1 MRYIVTFI
9 FISFILTNAFGQE
22 TLNCESARQKYLEAN
37 PDVKNAGVDP
47 WNHYL
52 GSGKFEGRKWYP
64 CLEQISF
71 TIDRLIED
79 LAQDCESARQK
90 YLEANPDV
98 KNAGVD
104 PWNHYLGAGKFEG
117 RKWYP
122 CPGQLIYNCERA
134 FGNEAYDCES
144 ARQKYLEAN
153 PDVKNAGV
161 NPWEHYINN
170 GKNEGRK
177 WYPCIEQIR
186 DCESARQKYLEANP
200 DVKNA
205 GVNPWEHY
213 INNGKNEGRKWYPC
227 IEQIRDCESARQKY
241 LEANPD
247 VKNAGVNPWE
257 HYINNGKNEGRK
269 WYSCIEQIKS
279 SKLQENNIWFLTPL
293 PFYNY
298 SDMFQSQGA
307 TESDNMITL
316 RRYLRDHDKMLVE
329 SVPDNLK
336 NSLDHQYFYYIND
349 QNYNYEVSFLK
360 KISNSHNYCY
370 NVYIKQNNQN
380 LIEIDFIE
388 RFGNNQINFKLSSK
402 NSNSN
407 INKGLLNGSWI
418 LNTNLNMTYDV
429 EFNNGD
435 ITELNYHYV
444 TDYIVKDLSL
454 QYNGNKELKFQLI
467 ENKVS
472 QLNSE
477 ITKTKKIGL
486 WSVNFNAT
494 NGFVQN
500 GKGVYTIN
508 NDTIYAGNYLN
519 NLPDGF
525 GITNNPKYYSK
536 RIENYTRY
544 EGDFSS
550 GRILGRGKMKL
561 EDGSWEVGHWVDGVK
576 QIITDNNNT
585 ADIFIKATLNY
596 YGFNNRP
603 VILDIR
609 QDNIE
614 IQDENALK
622 KAVNPSINTM
632 NTNVIIDKNGVAQ
645 AVVGV
650 RFKKG
655 KIYFLSFIENGLLYS
670 ISWEDGD
677 SDYLLLN
684 SDKTKILRIYK

>member
-1 MRYIVTFI
+1 MRYIITFI
-9 FISFILTNAFGQE
+9 FISLILTNAFGQE

-52 GSGKFEGRKWYP
+52 GAGKFEGRKWYP
-64 CLEQISF
+64 CLEPISF

-79 LAQDCESARQK
+79 LAQDCEIARQK

-122 CPGQLIYNCERA
+122 CPGQLIYNCEMA
-134 FGNEAYDCES
+134 FGNEAYNCES
-144 ARQKYLEAN
+144 ASQKYLEAN
-153 PDVKNAGV
+153 PDVKRDGKD
-161 NPWEHYINN
+161 PWEHYINN

-177 WYPCIEQIR
+177 WYPCIE
-186 DCESARQKYLEANP
+186 P
-200 DVKNA
+200 
-205 GVNPWEHY
+205 
-213 INNGKNEGRKWYPC
+213 
-227 IEQIRDCESARQKY
+227 
-241 LEANPD
+241 
-247 VKNAGVNPWE
+247 
-257 HYINNGKNEGRK
+257 
-269 WYSCIEQIKS
+269 IKS
-279 SKLQENNIWFLTPL
+279 SKLEENSIWFLREL

-298 SDMFQSQGA
+298 SNLFYTQGA
-307 TESDNMITL
+307 NESDNKRTL
-316 RRYLRDHDKMLVE
+316 RDYLRNHDMMLVE
-329 SVPDNLK
+329 SFPDNLK
-336 NSLDHQYFYYIND
+336 NSLDNQYFYSING
-349 QNYNYEVSFLK
+349 QNYFYEVSFLK
-360 KISNSHNYCY
+360 KISNSLNYSY

-388 RFGNNQINFKLSSK
+388 RFGNNQLNSKLSSK

-444 TDYIVKDLSL
+444 NDYIVKNLFL
-454 QYNGNKELKFQLI
+454 QYNGNKELKFQLT

-477 ITKTKKIGL
+477 ITKTTKIGL
-486 WSVNFNAT
+486 CSINNNAT
-494 NGFVQN
+494 NRFIQN
-500 GKGVYTIN
+500 GRGVYIIN
-508 NDTIYAGNYLN
+508 NDTIYAGNYFN
-519 NLPDGF
+519 NVPDGF
-525 GITNNPKYYSK
+525 GFTNKPKYYSNTMQ
-536 RIENYTRY
+536 NYTRY

-561 EDGSWEVGHWVDGVK
+561 ENGTWEEGHWIDGVK

-596 YGFNNRP
+596 YGFKNRP
-603 VILDIR
+603 ILLKIKE
-609 QDNIE
+609 DNIE
-614 IQDENALK
+614 ILDKNAYEQ
-622 KAVNPSINTM
+622 AINPSINTM
-632 NTNVIIDKNGVAQ
+632 NTNIVIDRNGVAQ
-645 AVVGV
+645 AAVGV

-655 KIYFLSFIENGLLYS
+655 KIYFLRFTENGLLYS
-670 ISWEDGD
+670 ISWEHGD
-677 SDYLLLN
+677 NDYLLLN